1 MTMKKTLLRGFLGI
15 PIGVFISTTIGLVI
29 SLIEGQLIVTPNI
42 DVVTNPLTAYTT
54 QYIISAVIGFVFAL
68 SSAIFEVDRWSL
80 TKQTILHL
88 IITSVVF
95 LPCSILARWIEPDL
109 LSIIIY
115 FLVFILIY
123 FIIWIIQYSTWKKRI
138 EKLNKKL
145 QNR

>member
-1 MTMKKTLLRGFLGI
+1 MTIKKAISRGLLGI
-15 PIGVFISTTIGLVI
+15 PIGFFISGTIGLAI
-29 SLIEGQLIVTPNI
+29 SLYERKLIVIPNI
-42 DVVTNPLTAYTT
+42 DASVNPLTAYVT
-54 QYIISAVIGFVFAL
+54 QYIVSAIVGFVFAS